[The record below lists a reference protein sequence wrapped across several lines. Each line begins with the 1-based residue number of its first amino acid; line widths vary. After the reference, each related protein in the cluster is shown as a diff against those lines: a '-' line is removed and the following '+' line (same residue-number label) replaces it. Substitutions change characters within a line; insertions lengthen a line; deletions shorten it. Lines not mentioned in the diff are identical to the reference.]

1 MSKHAN
7 TMWRFVQLIF
17 WLIVFAYL
25 TLLNKNLDARGGA
38 IREAPVESV
47 PASQAQGAPEVRGQR

>member
-1 MSKHAN
+1 
-7 TMWRFVQLIF
+7 MWKLVQLIF
-17 WLIVFAYL
+17 WLIVFTYL

-38 IREAPVESV
+38 VREAPVESV